1 MKFPQENEYSVKTLS
16 KEKRELQQ
24 ELDKLKDRLR
34 EQTKENNTLEEN
46 ISSLNQVR
54 DLICFCKARLS
65 KDK

>member
-24 ELDKLKDRLR
+24 ELDKLKDKLR
-34 EQTKENNTLEEN
+34 EQTKENNILEEK

-54 DLICFCKARLS
+54 DLICFC
-65 KDK
+65 